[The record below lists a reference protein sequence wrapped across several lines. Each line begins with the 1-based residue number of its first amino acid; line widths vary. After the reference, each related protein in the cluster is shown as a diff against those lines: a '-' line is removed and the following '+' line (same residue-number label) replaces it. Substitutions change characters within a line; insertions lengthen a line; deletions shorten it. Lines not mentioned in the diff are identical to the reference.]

1 MSQPRS
7 SQPQSSQKD
16 WARSQLRGAEPIL
29 SPSFTPD
36 FAALDEEAIRLD
48 VANSIEHGFFSCY
61 ASRAGLDLDEST
73 RMLEVMLDE
82 ADGRILVSGTT
93 TGASAED
100 DVAFAQRCAEL
111 GCSYIFVSNPRTR
124 DASESDLVA
133 WYRSVIEATELPV
146 MLYASLDPRHPDR
159 GPSGIALDVFDSLA
173 DVANVV
179 AIKLTQ
185 PMSAA
190 TAFVVCERLAD
201 RLLVGPVNL
210 DLFPLLAKHY
220 GAQFTGP
227 WNVEAVQSPSHPFVV
242 DFVEAC
248 ADGDFERAMR
258 VHDAMEP
265 ALRAFFDFQAPIIAR
280 GSHPIAHMKYFQ
292 WCTGGNGGLPRD
304 VHAGV
309 PVLTPE
315 SRSAILTSY
324 GSVGIEVD
332 DDGSFLPGR
341 AAHARGVRDDRV
353 APNSLYEP
361 GLVAQPIG

>member
-1 MSQPRS
+1 M
-7 SQPQSSQKD
+7 SSQKD
-16 WARSQLRGAEPIL
+16 WARAALRGAEPIL

-36 FAALDEEAIRLD
+36 FSALDEAGIRLD
-48 VANSIEHGFFSCY
+48 VANSIRHGFVSCF
-61 ASRAGLDLDEST
+61 ASRAGLDTNESE
-73 RMLEVMLDE
+73 RMLEVMVD
-82 ADGRILVSGTT
+82 AAAGQILVSGST
-93 TGASAED
+93 TGVSRED
-100 DVAFAQRCAEL
+100 DVAFARRCADL
-111 GCSYIFVSNPRTR
+111 GCSYLFVANARTR
-124 DASESDLVA
+124 DADHADLVA
-133 WYRSVIEATELPV
+133 WYRSVIEETELPV

-173 DVANVV
+173 DLPNVV

-210 DLFPLLAKHY
+210 ELFPLLAKHY

-227 WNVEAVQSPSHPFVV
+227 WNVESVQSPSSPYVV

-248 ADGDFERAMR
+248 AGGDFDRAMR

-265 ALRAFFDFQAPIIAR
+265 ALRAFFAFQAPIIER

-304 VHAGV
+304 VGGAV

-315 SRSAILTSY
+315 ARSAIHTTY
-324 GSVGIEVD
+324 AAVGIEVD
-332 DDGSFLPGR
+332 DDGSFLVGR
-341 AAHARGVRDDRV
+341 AAHARGVRDSTF
-353 APNSLYEP
+353 APNSLSES
-361 GLVAQPIG
+361 GSVVQPTG